1 MVVAIIVASVLAVA
15 FMAARVTIGTKGVK
29 GAIIAMFVKIL
40 ASLGFIAIG
49 MAALYNGVVNQ
60 KAAAF
65 FLFGLVFG
73 LIGDIILDLKVAYL
87 KQPEEG
93 LYLTCGMVSFAIG
106 HIMYLVGIV
115 MLRGEDI
122 TLPLVGI
129 CVAAAALIAFGMV
142 YGGEKLMKF
151 HFGKFTIHSLV
162 YGFILIF
169 MGALSIG
176 VCVVRK
182 SSDSVLFAVG
192 MVLFFL
198 SDAVLSMMYFGGRPR
213 DKALSVINHSLY
225 YAAQICIAAFI
236 FFM

>member
-1 MVVAIIVASVLAVA
+1 MVVSIIVASVLAVA
-15 FMAARVTIGTKGVK
+15 FMAARVTIGTRGVK

-49 MAALYNGVVNQ
+49 VAALFSGVTNQ

-73 LIGDIILDLKVAYL
+73 LIGDIVLDMKVVYL

-93 LYLTCGMVSFAIG
+93 LYLSCGMVSFAIG
-106 HIMYLVGIV
+106 HVMYLVGLI
-115 MLRGEDI
+115 MLLGDKI
-122 TLPLVGI
+122 TLPTIGI
-129 CVAAAALIAFGMV
+129 CVAVAALLAFGMV
-142 YGGEKLMKF
+142 YGGEKILKF
-151 HFGKFTIHSLV
+151 RFGKFAIHSLI

-176 VCVVRK
+176 VCITAGENK
-182 SSDSVLFAVG
+182 PVLFAVG

-225 YAAQICIAAFI
+225 YAAQICIAAFL
-236 FFM
+236 FFI

>member
-15 FMAARVTIGTKGVK
+15 FMAARVTIGTQGVK
-29 GAIIAMFVKIL
+29 GAIIAMCVKIL

-49 MAALYNGVVNQ
+49 VAALFSGVENQ

-73 LIGDIILDLKVAYL
+73 LIGDIVLDLKVVYL

-93 LYLTCGMVSFAIG
+93 LYLTCGMASFAIG

-115 MLRGEDI
+115 MLLGDTI
-122 TLPLVGI
+122 TLPLIGI
-129 CVAAAALIAFGMV
+129 CVAIAALVSFGMV

-151 HFGKFTIHSLV
+151 RFGKFTIHTLV
-162 YGFILIF
+162 YGFILVF
-169 MGALSIG
+169 MGALSVG
-176 VCVVRK
+176 VCIVMK
-182 SSDSVLFAVG
+182 SSYAALFAVG
-192 MVLFFL
+192 MMLFFL

-213 DKALSVINHSLY
+213 DKALAVINHSLY